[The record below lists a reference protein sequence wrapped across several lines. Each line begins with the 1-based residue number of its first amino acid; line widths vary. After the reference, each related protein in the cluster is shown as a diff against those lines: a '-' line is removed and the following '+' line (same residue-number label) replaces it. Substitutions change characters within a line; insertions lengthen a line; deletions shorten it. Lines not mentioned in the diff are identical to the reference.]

1 MYMTHNAKSLS
12 QGLWEFPEN
21 ENTTFLAI
29 RHLRT
34 SEFNSCWH
42 YKEVTL
48 VMMPSFLSYA
58 VYGVT
63 MWLQAGR
70 LPNSKAISQGGRGIF
85 CQYPQTCHSEMSSK
99 VLPTNPCQWSPER
112 WPGTPCTSLDGA
124 PRLWPTAT
132 QFQNLDCFVRDGV
145 IFAHICHPPLPMKST
160 YCPSWRLIFLAPYWP
175 SMPNDA
181 GSLSHTATLPCPV
194 LAHLKALYLWHLEA
208 TKASELT
215 LRVVN
220 KPNVLETQP
229 TWSMLLGCDLKHGV
243 AFVLTSQRLEF
254 QVLQASS
261 SALEFWV
268 PMPSYSVSVRSWL

>member
-29 RHLRT
+29 RGHQSLTAAGIIKRWLCYWCLLSSLMLCMELPCGCRQGGCPT
-34 SEFNSCWH
+34 
-42 YKEVTL
+42 
-48 VMMPSFLSYA
+48 PRSFLRVAEGSSVNIIKLA
-58 VYGVT
+58 T
-63 MWLQAGR
+63 LRCQAR
-70 LPNSKAISQGGRGIF
+70 C
-85 CQYPQTCHSEMSSK
+85 CQLTP
-99 VLPTNPCQWSPER
+99 PPRQWSPER

-124 PRLWPTAT
+124 PCLWPTAT
-132 QFQNLDCFVRDGV
+132 QFQNLDRFVRDGV
-145 IFAHICHPPLPMKST
+145 TFALICHPTLPMKST
-160 YCPSWRLIFLAPYWP
+160 YCPSWRLIFLAPNWP

-194 LAHLKALYLWHLEA
+194 LLAHLKALYLRHLEA

-220 KPNVLETQP
+220 KPDILETQP
-229 TWSMLLGCDLKHGV
+229 TWSMLLGCDLKHGI

-254 QVLQASS
+254 QVLQAST

-268 PMPSYSVSVRSWL
+268 PILS